1 MTRLSVSSS
10 DIWAN
15 VDFPDQIEL
24 GKQISF
30 TKASNRPDAIAIA
43 LSIYS
48 PDIYLSPE
56 VAGPGGD
63 RHKMTL
69 QIGLS
74 ETSTSF
80 SIPLSSWAE
89 VPNKNK
95 ITFQVEAIAVS
106 TSGIGTT
113 ANTTVYA
120 VADQSLAP
128 TFALDISPSSD
139 VIQGV
144 TSVSISISGESLKY
158 GASVASR
165 SINADG
171 RSSGGTSLAITP
183 TSSGAISVS
192 ATVKDSRGLSATK
205 TATFNVT
212 AYSPPALRSFDVSRV
227 DSNGS
232 SDAEGTSVKF
242 AVVWESGSGDT
253 GDNSCTVKY
262 RQTGVEAY
270 TDCGAVVSGQ
280 EYVITSDVF
289 STDFEYEF
297 VAVVADKHNR
307 LEKTVILEMAFF
319 TLDFLAGG
327 KGMAIGKPATHEGL
341 DVGMEASFDRDVLH
355 SGSIYIDDDRYVDS
369 LGCWVPEPY
378 YKQIIFRDF
387 HKVANGY
394 IEHVTQDNYHGMK
407 FNFFKHTEAEPNGR
421 YYTPFGF
428 YVNNQGQVW
437 YDVHDTGS
445 FKHAARA
452 CGAMHRD
459 GHLQIMDMDNSTDIW
474 LRCTSPG
481 FIPYNN
487 DYGATDCQIGC
498 GSSWQFSKIWG
509 KEFYINGDYVADHV
523 HASSTGNGWHYMQ
536 FIGGTCILYGDF
548 YVGFTMKNWKQNTSS
563 NAITLPNFPHAV
575 YGNRVMLASP
585 AENYAWS
592 IVHNTE
598 DPWKIGEIFLIGGY
612 NETGYKEMHVNAL
625 VVGRWYT

>member
-1 MTRLSVSSS
+1 MTRLSVSSG

-15 VDFPDQIEL
+15 VDFPDLIEL

-56 VAGPGGD
+56 VAGPGVD

-89 VPNKNK
+89 VPNKNT
-95 ITFQVEAIAVS
+95 ITFRVEAVAIT

-113 ANTTVYA
+113 ANATVYA

-139 VIQGV
+139 AIQGV
-144 TSVSISISGESLKY
+144 TPVSISISGESLKY

-171 RSSGGTSLAITP
+171 RSSADTSLAITP

-212 AYSPPALRSFDVSRV
+212 AYSPPALRSFVVSRV

-232 SDAEGTSVKF
+232 PDAEGTSVKF
-242 AVVWESGSGDT
+242 VVVWESGSGDT

-262 RQTGVEAY
+262 RQAGLEAY
-270 TDCGAVVSGQ
+270 IDCGEVVSGQ

-297 VAVVADKHNR
+297 VAAVSDKHKP
-307 LEKTVILEMAFF
+307 LEKTAILEMAFF
-319 TLDFLAGG
+319 TLDFLTGG
-327 KGMAIGKPATHEGL
+327 RGMAVGCASTKEGFECAMPARFVDSVEFAKRGEVFGHMSSLGANITGGAAN
-341 DVGMEASFDRDVLH
+341 DTRDFWAAQGNGVAYFSQTGMLNGQPAQYGFLINIVSNNGIN
-355 SGSIYIDDDRYVDS
+355 GSIVAQEFWWLTEGYHYKRGMNVAGAMPSWIRIFD
-369 LGCWVPEPY
+369 LGSGALP
-378 YKQIIFRDF
+378 
-387 HKVANGY
+387 VANGGTGVTSDAAIGLKAYPVGAVY
-394 IEHVTQDNYHGMK
+394 ISY
-407 FNFFKHTEAEPNGR
+407 
-421 YYTPFGF
+421 
-428 YVNNQGQVW
+428 
-437 YDVHDTGS
+437 
-445 FKHAARA
+445 
-452 CGAMHRD
+452 
-459 GHLQIMDMDNSTDIW
+459 NST
-474 LRCTSPG
+474 SPASLFG
-481 FIPYNN
+481 GSWTAITGRFPYFNAGTGTGGSN
-487 DYGATDCQIGC
+487 THTLTTTEMPSHSHTLAGYGYAWVAAGAANVNAN
-498 GSSWQFSKIWG
+498 SSSKVGTISC
-509 KEFYINGDYVADHV
+509 A
-523 HASSTGNGWHYMQ
+523 STG
-536 FIGGTCILYGDF
+536 GGGSHNNMPAY
-548 YVGFTMKNWKQNTSS
+548 Q
-563 NAITLPNFPHAV
+563 TL
-575 YGNRVMLASP
+575 
-585 AENYAWS
+585 YAWRR
-592 IVHNTE
+592 
-598 DPWKIGEIFLIGGY
+598 
-612 NETGYKEMHVNAL
+612 TG
-625 VVGRWYT
+625 